1 MSIDTRIV
9 ALAGGVGGAKLAH
22 GLQLAL
28 DDPTRL
34 TVIVNTAD
42 DFDLYGLRICPD
54 LDTVMYTLAG
64 LANPVTGWGIRD
76 DTHATLEMIGRYAG
90 QPWFTLGDR
99 DFATHIVRTER
110 LRRSDLLSEITADL
124 CAALGIPAQVIPM
137 TDDRV
142 ATMIATPDG
151 LLDFQEYFVAHRH
164 QDHVT
169 GVTFDGIGV
178 ARPSAAA
185 LAALDHAEAIIICPS
200 NPIVSV
206 GPILGVPGMRD
217 ALAAACA
224 PVVAISPIVG
234 GQAIKGPAAHML
246 ASLGHDVSALGVAR
260 LYGDALDGFIIDRAD
275 AELARDIEALG
286 LRVLVTDTMMTS
298 DAVREEL
305 ARETLEFARSLE
317 RTPSVTG

>member
-1 MSIDTRIV
+1 
-9 ALAGGVGGAKLAH
+9 
-22 GLQLAL
+22 
-28 DDPTRL
+28 
-34 TVIVNTAD
+34 
-42 DFDLYGLRICPD
+42 
-54 LDTVMYTLAG
+54 
-64 LANPVTGWGIRD
+64 
-76 DTHATLEMIGRYAG
+76 
-90 QPWFTLGDR
+90 
-99 DFATHIVRTER
+99 
-110 LRRSDLLSEITADL
+110 
-124 CAALGIPAQVIPM
+124 
-137 TDDRV
+137 
-142 ATMIATPDG
+142 MIATPDG

-217 ALAAACA
+217 ALAAASA
-224 PVVAISPIVG
+224 PVVAVSPIVG
-234 GQAIKGPAAHML
+234 GQTIKGPAAQML

-317 RTPSVTG
+317 RTPSIMG